1 MKFRILVL
9 SFLVVVSIVLSGCH
23 KVAYESHE
31 TTIIETIES
40 QEIVVE

>member
-1 MKFRILVL
+1 MKLRILVL
-9 SFLVVVSIVLSGCH
+9 SFVVAAGIVLSGCQ

-31 TTIIETIES
+31 TKIIETIES

>member
-1 MKFRILVL
+1 MKIRILIL
-9 SFLVVVSIVLSGCH
+9 SFLAVVSIVLTGCQ

>member
-1 MKFRILVL
+1 MKFRILAL
-9 SFLVVVSIVLSGCH
+9 SFLAGVIIVVSGCQ